1 MHLRSTNSST
11 MSSTPR
17 RKGNENANVAKNDVN
32 DEDDESLILQTISS
46 NILAMPSTAIK
57 MNGNGNGAATNAS
70 SSTHAAAGVRNSSPV
85 STGRIFRNSAT
96 QMVMNII
103 DSPRRVLMNRK
114 KMRLN
119 SAGSSSERGGAK
131 HKNAS
136 RSGASAGAGTAS
148 ITTAK
153 NYCENN
159 YHSASLQPYLHP
171 GIEMPDALQAAV
183 TFQDPSLSH
192 NNSNNNNA
200 PMGMGLQEK
209 AGMYMSLAASSHMSQ
224 NNAFSCPSPS
234 RRQIRYKVFQWL
246 QEDAPQDIIPK
257 VLSFAG
263 PQMMQILSRV
273 NTFWRDECTSEA
285 VFRTLCE
292 DTGKWIP
299 GKHPEPMS
307 HSQLESLSS
316 YSELETV
323 SEAGSETST
332 STSGSELSPRNF
344 HRTIHLQY
352 SNDDDDQDVHTA
364 TDSDSESESMAC
376 NTWREYYCNN
386 PIVPLDYRTIP
397 NALAAVCTRKRHQE
411 HVYYECD
418 RNVRILLH
426 PTIYRMKKRIIVET
440 LGEATF
446 HMETHIHYHHTRFD
460 FGLGIA
466 PLTVTHRNRGR
477 TSSDGSISSTSSFLS
492 LGSSVPDGA
501 PVTATRRRL
510 NSAGLREI
518 FTCRSAQGAEDP
530 MNPTSLL
537 EHAHSLAHSRPRS
550 RRGRDGTRTGRD
562 RDRGRD
568 DSSQNSGESSRSQ
581 EKNDPSE
588 ATIILK
594 TRKENTP
601 IFHIRQGQMRLSKL
615 NLLHDC
621 TGTDIWNGNT
631 AVQIQPRCNEDRH
644 HRPII
649 PKQPHHSPSCIIEH
663 SKVMSVSGRGIV
675 AIDGSAA
682 SVRKCYIYKCA
693 ATGIYVGGRGSTAT
707 VRQTDI
713 VENGIGNTSI
723 GGRRN
728 QRGRVIAR
736 GHSGVYLEQGLA
748 VLRDCNISQNALTGL
763 SAVSPSNAILKIS
776 ESDIMC
782 NGTLQL
788 ELPAQGSNSFAK
800 AKSINNTISA
810 DGQPRC
816 RSGLRPYA
824 GSVVSEEETEE
835 EVRTSSNE
843 DEMEVH

>member
-1 MHLRSTNSST
+1 
-11 MSSTPR
+11 MSSTPTR
-17 RKGNENANVAKNDVN
+17 RKNNQHENDTRSDVN
-32 DEDDESLILQTISS
+32 MGEDESLILQTISS
-46 NILAMPSTAIK
+46 NILAMPSTVIRRNGIDND
-57 MNGNGNGAATNAS
+57 NGNAATKS
-70 SSTHAAAGVRNSSPV
+70 SASTHAAAGARTSSPAT
-85 STGRIFRNSAT
+85 TGRIFRNSAT

-119 SAGSSSERGGAK
+119 SAGSSSDRGGAK
-131 HKNAS
+131 HKSSS
-136 RSGASAGAGTAS
+136 RTDTPGAGAGVAS
-148 ITTAK
+148 MSRTK
-153 NYCENN
+153 NDSENHF
-159 YHSASLQPYLHP
+159 HSASLQPYLHP
-171 GIEMPDALQAAV
+171 GIQMPDALQAAV
-183 TFQDPSLSH
+183 TFEDPSLS
-192 NNSNNNNA
+192 NNA
-200 PMGMGLQEK
+200 PMGMGLKGK
-209 AGMYMSLAASSHMSQ
+209 AGMYMSLAASTHMSQ
-224 NNAFSCPSPS
+224 NCAFSCPSPS
-234 RRQIRYKVFQWL
+234 RRQKRYRVFQWL

-263 PQMMQILSRV
+263 PQMIQILSRV

-299 GKHPEPMS
+299 GKHPEPKSQSQVESSSS
-307 HSQLESLSS
+307 H
-316 YSELETV
+316 SELETS
-323 SEAGSETST
+323 SEASSEATSA
-332 STSGSELSPRNF
+332 SGPNRRNF
-344 HRTIHLQY
+344 HRIIQSQY
-352 SNDDDDQDVHTA
+352 SNDDDDQDMHTDTDTDID
-364 TDSDSESESMAC
+364 TDSDSESMAC

-386 PIVPLDYRTIP
+386 PIVPLDYSTIP

-411 HVYYECD
+411 HAYYECD

-446 HMETHIHYHHTRFD
+446 HMETHVHYNHTRFD

-466 PLTVTHRNRGR
+466 PLTTSYRNRGR
-477 TSSDGSISSTSSFLS
+477 SSSDGSVSSASSFLS

-530 MNPTSLL
+530 MDPSNVLG
-537 EHAHSLAHSRPRS
+537 HANSLAHSRPRS
-550 RRGRDGTRTGRD
+550 RRGRDGRGS
-562 RDRGRD
+562 GRD
-568 DSSQNSGESSRSQ
+568 DNSLSSRESSHSQ
-581 EKNDPSE
+581 ESNDPTE

-631 AVQIQPRCNEDRH
+631 AVQIQPRCDEDRH

-675 AIDGSAA
+675 AIDGSATY
-682 SVRKCYIYKCA
+682 VRKCYIYKCA

-707 VRQTDI
+707 VRESDI
-713 VENGIGNTSI
+713 VENGIGNTSM

-763 SAVSPSNAILKIS
+763 SAVSPTNAILKIS

-788 ELPAQGSNSFAK
+788 ELPSQGSESFRMT
-800 AKSINNTISA
+800 KSFNNTISA

-816 RSGLRPYA
+816 RSGLGPNA
-824 GSVVSEEETEE
+824 ENVVSEEETEE
-835 EVRTSSNE
+835 EVRTSFDE
-843 DEMEVH
+843 DEMEVY